1 MQAGMASRSLG
12 THGGW
17 NLKKMH
23 VWQLSWQGLMRRD
36 CLSPQRLIQLRK
48 RPLACKVMQQL
59 CACRK
64 QWRHMG
70 APGSVFQNV
79 AQCDFLLFRCPRIFY
94 TPERFVP

>member
-48 RPLACKVMQQL
+48 LSFGMQGDATTL
-59 CACRK
+59 R
-64 QWRHMG
+64 
-70 APGSVFQNV
+70 
-79 AQCDFLLFRCPRIFY
+79 L
-94 TPERFVP
+94 